1 VQHLPERTA
10 DVISFLSVVATT
22 GLILGSFQTEHNNQ
36 SLTMM
41 MQRMCSLGASVATRV
56 ANGGSSS
63 SKANWR
69 SSGLLVDVQCFSVA
83 NGSRFCSSTATA
95 RLADD
100 DVDESSSS
108 SSRMVDYFRILNVP
122 QRFAVNE
129 AALKTNYLQL
139 MTQLHPDKHAT
150 KAALERHA
158 TEELAAQVVEAYQTL
173 RHPHLRATHLLK
185 LVDTP
190 MDESIK
196 GDLVGPEFL
205 MEIMEFRET
214 IEDYEEANRTTRG
227 KSTLQHLMDQ
237 AQEEMGLL
245 CTKLDH
251 AFEAKDYDTALVLS
265 AQLQYWHRI
274 EETLYDKL

>member
-1 VQHLPERTA
+1 
-10 DVISFLSVVATT
+10 
-22 GLILGSFQTEHNNQ
+22 
-36 SLTMM
+36 MM
-41 MQRMCSLGASVATRV
+41 IQRVYSSGASAATRV
-56 ANGGSSS
+56 ANFASV
-63 SKANWR
+63 KANWR
-69 SSGLLVDVQCFSVA
+69 LSGMLADVRCYSAA
-83 NGSRFCSSTATA
+83 NYSRFCSSTATA
-95 RLADD
+95 RMADD
-100 DVDESSSS
+100 DVDESSLSPSS
-108 SSRMVDYFRILNVP
+108 SSMMVDYFRILNVP

-129 AALKTNYLQL
+129 AALKTNYLNL

-173 RHPHLRATHLLK
+173 RHPHLRATHFLK
-185 LVDTP
+185 LVDNP
-190 MDESIK
+190 MDESSK

-205 MEIMEFRET
+205 LQIMEFRET
-214 IEDYEEANRTTRG
+214 IEDYEQANGATKG

-274 EETLYDKL
+274 EETLHDKL